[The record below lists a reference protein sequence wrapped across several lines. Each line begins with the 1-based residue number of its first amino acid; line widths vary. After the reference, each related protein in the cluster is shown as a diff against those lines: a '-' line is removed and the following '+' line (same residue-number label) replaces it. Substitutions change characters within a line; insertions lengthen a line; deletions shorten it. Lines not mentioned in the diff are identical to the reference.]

1 MEMVLVAG
9 VSRAQ
14 GLVGELQVRLET
26 DKPEELFSPGRVFA
40 VDEPPLGLA
49 EQLTLESA
57 RPHGRGWVLKFEQ
70 IGDRHIAERYAGCR
84 LFLPLHELPELEE
97 GEFFLHELV
106 GLEVRDQTHGR
117 VGEVTGVYEAAG
129 PPLLVVRSEER
140 EHLVPFDGAFVSR
153 VDREAGVVWIDA
165 PAGLLDL

>member
-9 VSRAQ
+9 VNRAQ
-14 GLVGELQVRLET
+14 GLAGELQVRLET
-26 DKPEELFSPGRVFA
+26 DQPELLFSPGRVFD

-49 EQLTLESA
+49 ERLTLETG
-57 RPHGRGWVLKFEQ
+57 RPHGRSWVLKFEE
-70 IGDRHIAERYAGCR
+70 IGNRDVAERYAGRR
-84 LFLPLHELPELEE
+84 LLLPKHELPELEE

-106 GLEVRDQTHGR
+106 GLEVRDETLGP
-117 VGEVTGVYEAAG
+117 VGEVTAVYEAAG

-140 EHLVPFDGAFVSR
+140 EHLVPFDGEFVSR